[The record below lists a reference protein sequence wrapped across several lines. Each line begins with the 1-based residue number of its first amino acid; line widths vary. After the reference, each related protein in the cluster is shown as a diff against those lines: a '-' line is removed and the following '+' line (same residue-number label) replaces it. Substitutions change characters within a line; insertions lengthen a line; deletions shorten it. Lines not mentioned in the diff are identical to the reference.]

1 MREHTERWI
10 KLRAKAAVEEDA
22 EKLVQL
28 VSEIIELLEAKRAG
42 YAFSRRKP
50 ISGNR
55 DIKLSEA
62 QIRIMHP
69 SGTTSIP

>member
-42 YAFSRRKP
+42 
-50 ISGNR
+50 
-55 DIKLSEA
+55 
-62 QIRIMHP
+62 
-69 SGTTSIP
+69 